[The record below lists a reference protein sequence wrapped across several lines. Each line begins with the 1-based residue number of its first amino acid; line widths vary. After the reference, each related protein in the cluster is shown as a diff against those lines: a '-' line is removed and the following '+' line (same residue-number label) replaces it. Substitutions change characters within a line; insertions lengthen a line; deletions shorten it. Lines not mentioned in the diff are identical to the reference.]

1 MSSTGTRRASVS
13 VEDFR
18 TMVLARKDDFLD
30 LIDLVSLKLND
41 EAAYH
46 VIELHLK
53 ELKKHLQNLGV
64 IE

>member
-1 MSSTGTRRASVS
+1 VS

-18 TMVLARKDDFLD
+18 AMVLSRKDQFLD
-30 LIDLVSLKLND
+30 LIDMVSLKLND

-53 ELKKHLQNLGV
+53 ELKQHLKNMGV